1 MLKAKLCR
9 ISYIPVFSL
18 YAVLPLFHDV
28 MPNHNGYYSED
39 WIALAGMYALGTLI
53 SLPLFYLLKKA
64 DKSGVGVSTTSLFLR
79 LLASISA
86 QLICLY
92 SLWENSI
99 YLYLSM
105 SVVMVLSAVLF
116 AAGRKGFNLLKD
128 KDTGSI
134 YEVRGS
140 KAYRLS
146 DAEAAGYRTTMFGKG
161 AALAEFSSSQYSGLD
176 SNSTV
181 IPVNFISSVTDINQ
195 GIAIN
200 PSSGMPM
207 VGGISGLDIHGNS
220 WGTNFNEPS
229 NTYDPDRG
237 Y

>member
-1 MLKAKLCR
+1 MLKANLCR

-18 YAVLPLFHDV
+18 YATLPLFHDV
-28 MPNHNGYYSED
+28 MPNHSGYYSED

-64 DKSGVGVSTTSLFLR
+64 DKSGIRVSIASLFLR
-79 LLASISA
+79 LLTSISA
-86 QLICLY
+86 LLICLY
-92 SLWENSI
+92 FFWENPI

-105 SVVMVLSAVLF
+105 SAVMVLSAPLF
-116 AAGRKGFNLLKD
+116 GAGRKGLNLLKD
-128 KDTGSI
+128 KDTGNI
-134 YEVRGS
+134 YEIRGN
-140 KAYRLS
+140 KAYKLS
-146 DAEAAGYRTTMFGKG
+146 GAEAAGYRASMFGNG
-161 AALAEFSSSQYSGLD
+161 LALAEFSSSQYSGLD
-176 SNSTV
+176 TNSTV
-181 IPVNFISSVTDINQ
+181 LPINFSSSYTDLNQ

-229 NTYDPDRG
+229 NTYDPNRG

>member
-1 MLKAKLCR
+1 
-9 ISYIPVFSL
+9 
-18 YAVLPLFHDV
+18 

-39 WIALAGMYALGTLI
+39 WIALAGMYVLGTLI

-64 DKSGVGVSTTSLFLR
+64 DKSGIRISIASLFLR
-79 LLASISA
+79 LLTSVSA

-92 SLWENSI
+92 FLWGNPI

-105 SVVMVLSAVLF
+105 SAVMVLSAPLF
-116 AAGRKGFNLLKD
+116 GVGRKGLNLLKD
-128 KDTGSI
+128 KDTGNI
-134 YEVRGS
+134 YELRGN
-140 KAYRLS
+140 KAYKLS
-146 DAEAAGYRTTMFGKG
+146 DAEVAGYRASMVGNG
-161 AALAEFSSSQYSGLD
+161 VALAEFSLSQYSGLD
-176 SNSTV
+176 TNSTV
-181 IPVNFISSVTDINQ
+181 SPINFSSSHTNFNQ

-229 NTYDPDRG
+229 NTYDPNRG

>member
-1 MLKAKLCR
+1 MLKANLCR
-9 ISYIPVFSL
+9 ISYIPVFSI
-18 YAVLPLFHDV
+18 YAAIPLIHDV
-28 MPNHNGYYSED
+28 IPNHNGYYSED
-39 WIALAGMYALGTLI
+39 WIALAAMYALGTLI

-64 DKSGVGVSTTSLFLR
+64 DKSGSGVSIASLFPR
-79 LLASISA
+79 LLASILA
-86 QLICLY
+86 QVICLY
-92 SLWENSI
+92 FLWENSV

-105 SVVMVLSAVLF
+105 STVMVLSAVLF
-116 AAGRKGFNLLKD
+116 GAGRKGLNLLKD
-128 KDTGSI
+128 KDTGNV
-134 YEVRGS
+134 YEIRGS

-146 DAEAAGYRTTMFGKG
+146 DEMAARYQTSMSGKG
-161 AALAEFSSSQYSGLD
+161 IALAEFSSSQYSGLD
-176 SNSTV
+176 TN
-181 IPVNFISSVTDINQ
+181 SSVLPINFGASHTDISQ

-229 NTYDPDRG
+229 NTYDPNRG

>member
-1 MLKAKLCR
+1 MLKANLCR
-9 ISYIPVFSL
+9 ISYIPVFIL
-18 YAVLPLFHDV
+18 YAALPLFHDV

-39 WIALAGMYALGTLI
+39 WIALAGMYALGSLI

-64 DKSGVGVSTTSLFLR
+64 DKNGVGVPISSLFLR
-79 LLASISA
+79 LLTSISA

-116 AAGRKGFNLLKD
+116 ASRRMGFNLLKD
-128 KDTGSI
+128 KDTGDI
-134 YEVRGS
+134 YELRGS
-140 KAYRLS
+140 KAYRLT
-146 DAEAAGYRTTMFGKG
+146 DTEVTGFGKG
-161 AALAEFSSSQYSGLD
+161 VMLAEFSSSQYSTQD
-176 SNSTV
+176 STSTV
-181 IPVNFISSVTDINQ
+181 IPINFNSSNTDINQ

-207 VGGISGLDIHGNS
+207 VGGISGMDIHGNS

-229 NTYDPDRG
+229 NTYDPNRG